1 MQSMQDMRGEADVDE
16 LEIPEAVLKV
26 ARVLVA
32 NGIDLTPAPEAE
44 PHDAAPESYKV
55 SEIAKALKV
64 AESTVYR
71 WISKGRLPA
80 MRLGDEGRAIRVSA
94 EDFEAFKRRG
104 LMRAVQ
110 HSTKVSEVAS

>member
-1 MQSMQDMRGEADVDE
+1 MHEQA
-16 LEIPEAVLKV
+16 IPEAVLKV

-32 NGIDLTPAPEAE
+32 NGIDIPEAEHEHHEAPEA
-44 PHDAAPESYKV
+44 YRV

-71 WISKGRLPA
+71 WIYKGSLQA
-80 MRLGDEGRAIRVSA
+80 MRLGPSGKAIRVSA

-104 LMRAVQ
+104 LMR
-110 HSTKVSEVAS
+110 STERLPRAAVSEGAS